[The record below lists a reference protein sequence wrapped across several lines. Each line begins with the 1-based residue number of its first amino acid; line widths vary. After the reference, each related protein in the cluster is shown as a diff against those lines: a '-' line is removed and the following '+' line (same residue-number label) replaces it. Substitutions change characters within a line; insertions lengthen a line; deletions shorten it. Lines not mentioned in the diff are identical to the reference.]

1 MFSEVKHHR
10 CLPHTYF
17 FLIKSKSG
25 SIMAAILAL
34 ARLLLIV
41 YEHKVSITHAV
52 PLLSTAAEDY

>member
-1 MFSEVKHHR
+1 
-10 CLPHTYF
+10 
-17 FLIKSKSG
+17 
-25 SIMAAILAL
+25 MAAILAL